1 MFGVLWQPGVRST
14 TASDPTARWT
24 IAHRRS
30 SDSPSKGAGPW
41 PGSLRQPQPSTQLR
55 NSSYEWLRNRGQVSC
70 ALDYL
75 HSCPL
80 QVHRTSVPAALTLV
94 QCNYRLLLRSQNV
107 QSPAWTCSRR
117 GMQKESAS
125 LLTA

>member
-55 NSSYEWLRNRGQVSC
+55 NSSYEWLRNRGQVTTATVIHNVSNDKVDCHGRDCSYTECSQRLASIC
-70 ALDYL
+70 A
-75 HSCPL
+75 
-80 QVHRTSVPAALTLV
+80 TLR
-94 QCNYRLLLRSQNV
+94 C
-107 QSPAWTCSRR
+107 CC
-117 GMQKESAS
+117 
-125 LLTA
+125 